1 MSTTATLEDQLALV
15 DTELHN
21 ALMGTT
27 KWNETRIPVIKGTFT
42 RLLKNVTLLTSTETS
57 LPILEIGSDG
67 KLASAKVLHKLTGLD
82 VVASNLTID
91 GLDGQVGDYPITVK
105 KNDVG
110 SLDFPDNS
118 FSMLFGRA
126 VLEHISD
133 MDDFLLECDRVL
145 EPGGVLY
152 LDGGPLFYSPK
163 GHHMAVKGA
172 TGTHYGFDVM
182 PDLLPNWCQLD
193 MTEQELFTHLTEEKE
208 IGTDDARIV
217 SNYIFNTPEQNRM
230 SASMV
235 IDTFER
241 SPFQNLAYD
250 EMHVKKFT
258 PPPHLVEKYGEFDLT
273 CNGLAYYVQTGPK
286 VDRPAPVHAEAP
298 APAPSADAPAAAPT
312 PAPPTPIP
320 ELLRQIAVQVP
331 PLVWVYENVSPLR
344 KVYQK
349 LRG

>member
-15 DTELHN
+15 DAELHN

-42 RLLKNVTLLTSTETS
+42 RLLKNVTLLTSDDTT

-67 KLASAKVLHKLTGLD
+67 KLASAKVLHKLTGLG
-82 VVASNLTID
+82 VVASNLTVD
-91 GLDGQVGDYPITVK
+91 GLESQVGDYPITVK

-110 SLDFPDNS
+110 VLDFPDNS

-152 LDGGPLFYSPK
+152 LDGGPLFFSPK

-193 MTEQELFTHLTEEKE
+193 LTEEQVFTHLTEVKE
-208 IGTDDARIV
+208 IDEEDARIV
-217 SNYIFNTPEQNRM
+217 SSYIFNTPEQNRM

-286 VDRPAPVHAEAP
+286 IDRPAPLHAAAEPPATAAP
-298 APAPSADAPAAAPT
+298 APASEQ
-312 PAPPTPIP
+312 PTPIP
-320 ELLRQIAVQVP
+320 ELMRQIAVQVP

-344 KVYQK
+344 KAYQK
-349 LRG
+349 FRG

>member
-1 MSTTATLEDQLALV
+1 MSSTATLEDQLAMV
-15 DTELHN
+15 DAELHN

-27 KWNETRIPVIKGTFT
+27 KWNETRIPVIKGTFA
-42 RLLKNVTLLTSTETS
+42 RLLKNVTLLTSNETD

-67 KLASAKVLHKLTGLD
+67 KLASAKVLHKLTGLP
-82 VVASNLTID
+82 VVASNLTVD
-91 GLDGQVGDYPITVK
+91 GLENSVGDFPITIK

-110 SLDFPDNS
+110 VLDFPDNS

-152 LDGGPLFYSPK
+152 LDGGPLFYSPR

-172 TGTHYGFDVM
+172 TGTHYGFDAM

-193 MTEQELFTHLTEEKE
+193 SNEDEIYIHLTEEKGINE
-208 IGTDDARIV
+208 EDARII
-217 SNYIFNTPEQNRM
+217 SNYVFNTPEQNRM

-235 IDTFER
+235 METFER
-241 SPFQNLAYD
+241 SPFKNLSHD
-250 EMHVKKFT
+250 EIHVKKFE
-258 PPPHLVEKYGEFDLT
+258 PPAHLIEKYGTFDLT
-273 CNGLAYYVQTGPK
+273 CNGLAYYVTTGPK
-286 VDRPAPVHAEAP
+286 IEAGPRSAP
-298 APAPSADAPAAAPT
+298 ANEASPDE
-312 PAPPTPIP
+312 PTPIP

-331 PLVWVYENVSPLR
+331 PLVWVYENVTPVR
-344 KVYQK
+344 EAYQK
-349 LRG
+349 LRK

>member
-1 MSTTATLEDQLALV
+1 MV
-15 DTELHN
+15 DAELHS

-27 KWNETRIPVIKGTFT
+27 KWNESRIPVIKGTFT
-42 RLLKNVTLLTSTETS
+42 RLLKNVTLLTSNETS

-91 GLDGQVGDYPITVK
+91 GLEGQVGDFPITVK

-110 SLDFPDNS
+110 VLDFPDNS

-152 LDGGPLFYSPK
+152 LDGGPLYFSPK

-193 MTEQELFTHLTEEKE
+193 SSEEELFTHLKDE
-208 IGTDDARIV
+208 IGEDDARIV
-217 SNYIFNTPEQNRM
+217 SNYVFTTPEQNRM

-241 SPFQNLAYD
+241 SPFQNLTYD
-250 EMHVKKFT
+250 EMHVRKFT
-258 PPPHLVEKYGEFDLT
+258 PPPHLVEQYGEFDLT

-286 VDRPAPVHAEAP
+286 IDRPAPAAVAAEAP
-298 APAPSADAPAAAPT
+298 APEPAGGVGPDQ
-312 PAPPTPIP
+312 PTPIP
-320 ELLRQIAVQVP
+320 ELLRQIAVQIP
-331 PLVWVYENVSPLR
+331 PFVWVYENVSPVRNL
-344 KVYQK
+344 YQK
-349 LRG
+349 VRGS

>member
-1 MSTTATLEDQLALV
+1 MSTPATLDEQLAMV
-15 DTELHN
+15 DAELHN

-42 RLLKNVTLLTSTETS
+42 RLLKNVTLLTSNETQ

-91 GLDGQVGDYPITVK
+91 GLENQVGDFPITVK

-110 SLDFPDNS
+110 VLDFPDNS

-152 LDGGPLFYSPK
+152 LDGGPLYYSPK

-193 MTEQELFTHLTEEKE
+193 STEEEIFAHLKDE
-208 IGTDDARIV
+208 IGEEDARIV
-217 SNYIFNTPEQNRM
+217 SNYIFTTPEQNRM

-250 EMHVKKFT
+250 EMHVRKFT

-286 VDRPAPVHAEAP
+286 IDRPAPAHTEAP
-298 APAPSADAPAAAPT
+298 ADVAAPG
-312 PAPPTPIP
+312 PEQPTPIP
-320 ELLRQIAVQVP
+320 ELLRQIAVQLP
-331 PLVWVYENVSPLR
+331 PLVWVYENVAPVRNL
-344 KVYQK
+344 YQK
-349 LRG
+349 VRGS